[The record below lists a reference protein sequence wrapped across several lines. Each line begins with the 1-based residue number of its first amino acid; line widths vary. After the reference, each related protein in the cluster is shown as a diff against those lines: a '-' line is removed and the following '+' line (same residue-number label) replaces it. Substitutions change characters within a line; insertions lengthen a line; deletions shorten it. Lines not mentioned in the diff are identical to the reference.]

1 MLFQKGS
8 LSWLAK
14 NMDDIKKLAMSII
27 FIVGLLYTGADYA
40 TSKFVTR
47 LEASNYALKENVAR
61 IDMDMARTQITVL
74 QNELFNAKK
83 ARIDPE
89 DKVYYR
95 SLDKR
100 VFMLKIKLR
109 LLDAKEADY
118 VIPSWLQE

>member
-1 MLFQKGS
+1 MAEPKAT
-8 LSWLAK
+8 LSWMAK

-27 FIVGLLYTGADYA
+27 FIVGLIYTGSDYIA
-40 TSKFVTR
+40 SKFVTR

-61 IDMDMARTQITVL
+61 IDMDMARTQVTVL

-83 ARIDPE
+83 AGIDPE

-100 VFMLKIKLR
+100 VFMLKIKLK
-109 LLDAKEADY
+109 LLEAKEADY
-118 VIPSWLQE
+118 VIPGWLKE